1 MHAGTIFDDTIRE
14 LQSSGEALDAER
26 LVALLAPD
34 IIVRSPITQLIRFDG
49 IEQARDLFRR
59 IFSLLGPSGFYQ
71 VVGGGS
77 STQVIFS
84 RGSVDGVYL
93 EEANLIRMN
102 AEGKIVEMT
111 VFMRAVPGLLQL
123 ASRIAPSLATRHGR
137 GRSVFIRA
145 QFTILARIYRAAE
158 PMAIRL
164 IGAGVPVPKEF
175 SNSSRTGAS

>member
-1 MHAGTIFDDTIRE
+1 MGAGTIFDDTIRE

-26 LVALLAPD
+26 FIALLAPD
-34 IIVRSPITQLIRFDG
+34 IIVRSPITELIRFEG
-49 IEQARDLFRR
+49 IEQARDLFTR
-59 IFSLLGPSGFYQ
+59 IFSLLGPSDFYQ
-71 VVGGGS
+71 VVGAGS
-77 STQVIFS
+77 STQVIFW

-102 AEGKIVEMT
+102 ADGKIAETT

-137 GRSVFIRA
+137 GRALFIRA
-145 QFTILARIYRAAE
+145 QFMTLATIYRAAE

-164 IGAGVPVPKEF
+164 IRAGVPVPK
-175 SNSSRTGAS
+175 